1 VKRRQ
6 FIAGLGSAAAW
17 PVVAQAQQSAAAM
30 IGFLLTGRR
39 DAIGG
44 ASTLAAV
51 HRGFAEMGYAE
62 GRNLAVE
69 YRWAENHLERL
80 PELAADLARLPVAP
94 VVVTATAAALA
105 MKAATKSIPIV
116 FSIGTDPV
124 KLGLVASL
132 NRPDGNLTG
141 IYNLNNEV
149 AAKRLEVLRQIVPTA
164 TSIAHLV
171 NPANPAFGETETREL
186 RAAARIFGVNLLV
199 LHVTDPSELEQ
210 AFATLIRER
219 AGGVVVGGDAL
230 FMDLRDAIVTLAAR
244 HRVPALYPWRQ
255 ATAAGGLVSYGT
267 DFDESFRQAGV
278 YAARLV
284 KGEKVADLPVQQVV
298 KMLSAINMN
307 TAKAL
312 GLTIPETLLATAD
325 EVIQ

>member
-1 VKRRQ
+1 MRRRE
-6 FIAGLGSAAAW
+6 FIAGLGSTAAW
-17 PVVAQAQQSAAAM
+17 PVVARAQQPAAAM
-30 IGFLLTGRR
+30 VGFLLTGRR

-62 GRNLAVE
+62 GRNLAV
-69 YRWAENHLERL
+69 
-80 PELAADLARLPVAP
+80 LPVAA

-132 NRPDGNLTG
+132 SRPDGNLTG

-186 RAAARIFGVNLLV
+186 RGAARFFGVNLSV
-199 LHVTDPSELEQ
+199 LDVTDPGELEP
-210 AFATLIRER
+210 AFATVVRGR

-230 FMDLRDAIVTLAAR
+230 FMDLRDAIITLAAR
-244 HRVPALYPWRQ
+244 HRVPVLYPWRQ
-255 ATAAGGLVSYGT
+255 ATVAGGLASYGT

-278 YAARLV
+278 YVARLV
-284 KGEKVADLPVQQVV
+284 KGEKAADLPVQQVV
-298 KMLSAINMN
+298 KMLLVINMN

>member
-1 VKRRQ
+1 MRRRE
-6 FIAGLGSAAAW
+6 FIAGLGSTAAW
-17 PVVAQAQQSAAAM
+17 PVVARAQQPAAAM
-30 IGFLLTGRR
+30 VGFLLTGRR

-51 HRGFAEMGYAE
+51 HRGFAEMRYAE

-80 PELAADLARLPVAP
+80 PELAADLARLPVAA

-132 NRPDGNLTG
+132 SRPDGNLTG

-186 RAAARIFGVNLLV
+186 RGAARFFGVNLSV
-199 LHVTDPSELEQ
+199 LDVTDPGELEP
-210 AFATLIRER
+210 AFATVVRGR

-230 FMDLRDAIVTLAAR
+230 FMDLRDAIITLAAR
-244 HRVPALYPWRQ
+244 HRVPVLYPWRQ
-255 ATAAGGLVSYGT
+255 ATVAGGLASYGT
-267 DFDESFRQAGV
+267 VLTNHFGKLGFMSH
-278 YAARLV
+278 
-284 KGEKVADLPVQQVV
+284 
-298 KMLSAINMN
+298 
-307 TAKAL
+307 AL
-312 GLTIPETLLATAD
+312 LRERRPPIS
-325 EVIQ
+325 QFSRS